1 MDDAVRS
8 YVISL
13 SHPTRGAAIRYCPIS
28 RLTLDRHAW
37 IRGNFSRGERQSS
50 NGQRANPNHP
60 HRMSESPTDDVS
72 LIEALAG
79 GDAAAARE
87 LYRRHC
93 HPILRFAL
101 AMTDSRAAAEDIV
114 HDTFVELLQRPGNY
128 DPERGS
134 LRAFLYG
141 IARHRI
147 AKSVRA
153 AVIAPPDAGPDEDAA
168 GKPAELAAS
177 VCTPEDQA
185 ERSQDIERLRA
196 AISALPLL
204 YREVIAWCDLEEV
217 PYATVADILDCP
229 IGTVRSRLHRA
240 RGLLAV
246 AFRTPRQPEEARDP
260 DAGTQDAP
268 VPNCTR
274 LDGVLGGGSA

>member
-1 MDDAVRS
+1 M
-8 YVISL
+8 
-13 SHPTRGAAIRYCPIS
+13 
-28 RLTLDRHAW
+28 
-37 IRGNFSRGERQSS
+37 N
-50 NGQRANPNHP
+50 
-60 HRMSESPTDDVS
+60 ESPTDDVS

-79 GDAAAARE
+79 GDAEAARE

-101 AMTDSRAAAEDIV
+101 AMTASRAAAEDIV

-128 DPERGS
+128 DPARGS

-147 AKSVRA
+147 ARSVRA
-153 AVIAPPDAGPDEDAA
+153 GVIAPPDGGPDEDAPGRLAA

-177 VCTPEDQA
+177 AVTPEDQA
-185 ERSQDIERLRA
+185 EHSQDIERLRA

-240 RGLLAV
+240 RGLLAL
-246 AFRTPRQPEEARDP
+246 AFRTPRQREEARDP

-268 VPNCTR
+268 VPICTR
-274 LDGVLGGGSA
+274 LDGMLGGGSA

>member
-1 MDDAVRS
+1 MDDA
-8 YVISL
+8 SL
-13 SHPTRGAAIRYCPIS
+13 
-28 RLTLDRHAW
+28 
-37 IRGNFSRGERQSS
+37 
-50 NGQRANPNHP
+50 
-60 HRMSESPTDDVS
+60 V
-72 LIEALAG
+72 EALAG
-79 GDAAAARE
+79 GNVEAARE

-93 HPILRFAL
+93 QPILRFAV

-147 AKSVRA
+147 ARSTRTAAIALADSV
-153 AVIAPPDAGPDEDAA
+153 DGQDEHGRIAA
-168 GKPAELAAS
+168 GKPAEPAAPA
-177 VCTPEDQA
+177 VTPEDQA
-185 ERSQDIERLRA
+185 ERSQDIERLRK
-196 AISALPLL
+196 AISSLPVV
-204 YREVIAWCDLEEV
+204 YREVIAWCDLGEV

-240 RGLLAV
+240 RVLLAK
-246 AFRTPRQPEEARDP
+246 AFLSPRQGEAARNPDP
-260 DAGTQDAP
+260 GTPGAA
-268 VPNCTR
+268 VPDCTR

>member
-1 MDDAVRS
+1 
-8 YVISL
+8 
-13 SHPTRGAAIRYCPIS
+13 
-28 RLTLDRHAW
+28 
-37 IRGNFSRGERQSS
+37 
-50 NGQRANPNHP
+50 
-60 HRMSESPTDDVS
+60 MSESPTDDVS

-79 GDAAAARE
+79 GDAEAARE

-93 HPILRFAL
+93 HSILRFAL
-101 AMTDSRAAAEDIV
+101 AMTDSRAAAEDVV

-147 AKSVRA
+147 ARSVRA
-153 AVIAPPDAGPDEDAA
+153 AVIAPPDGGPDEDVPGRLAA
-168 GKPAELAAS
+168 GRPAEPAAS
-177 VCTPEDQA
+177 AVTPEDQA

-240 RGLLAV
+240 RGLLAE
-246 AFRTPRQPEEARDP
+246 AFRAPRQREEARDP
-260 DAGTQDAP
+260 DAGTQGAP
-268 VPNCTR
+268 VPNCSR

>member
-1 MDDAVRS
+1 
-8 YVISL
+8 
-13 SHPTRGAAIRYCPIS
+13 
-28 RLTLDRHAW
+28 
-37 IRGNFSRGERQSS
+37 
-50 NGQRANPNHP
+50 
-60 HRMSESPTDDVS
+60 MSESLTDDVS
-72 LIEALAG
+72 LVEALAG
-79 GDAAAARE
+79 GDAQAARE

-101 AMTDSRAAAEDIV
+101 AMTGSRATAEDIV

-147 AKSVRA
+147 AKSVRP
-153 AVIAPPDAGPDEDAA
+153 AVIAPPDESPDEDAAGRPAA

-177 VCTPEDQA
+177 AGTPEDQA

-246 AFRTPRQPEEARDP
+246 AFHTPRQREEARDP
-260 DAGTQDAP
+260 ADAGTQGTP

-274 LDGVLGGGSA
+274 LGGVLGGGSV

>member
-1 MDDAVRS
+1 M
-8 YVISL
+8 
-13 SHPTRGAAIRYCPIS
+13 
-28 RLTLDRHAW
+28 
-37 IRGNFSRGERQSS
+37 
-50 NGQRANPNHP
+50 
-60 HRMSESPTDDVS
+60 
-72 LIEALAG
+72 
-79 GDAAAARE
+79 
-87 LYRRHC
+87 
-93 HPILRFAL
+93 
-101 AMTDSRAAAEDIV
+101 

-128 DPERGS
+128 DPGRGS

-147 AKSVRA
+147 ARSMRA
-153 AVIAPPDAGPDEDAA
+153 AVIAPHDGDPDEDAPGRLAA

-177 VCTPEDQA
+177 AGTPEDQT
-185 ERSQDIERLRA
+185 ERSQNIERLRA
-196 AISALPLL
+196 AIRALPLL

-246 AFRTPRQPEEARDP
+246 AFRTPRQREEARDP
-260 DAGTQDAP
+260 DAVTQGVL